1 MTGTINSRKH
11 NRVAVSLQVQVNSE
25 SGRIYK
31 TITRDISFS
40 GISFEN
46 SEDQK
51 FNDGEKCTIDIFLSD
66 TAVPAISCECRV
78 AHKTGFIIG
87 CEYLSL
93 GDIESYN
100 HLKNLIVHNSSD
112 PDSLLDEL
120 ARNPGIVMADN
131 KK

>member
-1 MTGTINSRKH
+1 MNSRKH
-11 NRVAVSLQVQVNSE
+11 NRVAVALQVEVSSE
-25 SGRIYK
+25 SGGIYK
-31 TITRDISFS
+31 TITRDICFS

-46 SEDQK
+46 SQDKK
-51 FNDGEKCTIDIFLSD
+51 FNDGDKCTIDIFLSD

-78 AHKTGFIIG
+78 AHKTGSIIG
-87 CEYLSL
+87 CEYLCL

-120 ARNPGIVMADN
+120 QRNPGIVVCRQ
-131 KK
+131 